1 MLPRL
6 ILSLI
11 VSWLVL
17 AVIRGAMQGVG
28 PRNPSYRRGA
38 PSPGAGAQRRQAL
51 AVLGLYDGA
60 KPAEIK
66 KAYRD
71 LAGKYHPDRVAHL
84 GPELVELTSEKLK
97 QINAAHDFLNGK

>member
-6 ILSLI
+6 ILGLI

-17 AVIRGAMQGVG
+17 IVIRAAIQAAT
-28 PRNPSYRRGA
+28 PRNTHYRRGA
-38 PSPGAGAQRRQAL
+38 PPLGVQAQRREAL
-51 AVLGLYDGA
+51 AILGLYEGA

-66 KAYRD
+66 KAYRE

-84 GPELVELTSEKLK
+84 GPELVDLTSEKLK
-97 QINAAHDFLNGK
+97 QINAAHDFLSGK